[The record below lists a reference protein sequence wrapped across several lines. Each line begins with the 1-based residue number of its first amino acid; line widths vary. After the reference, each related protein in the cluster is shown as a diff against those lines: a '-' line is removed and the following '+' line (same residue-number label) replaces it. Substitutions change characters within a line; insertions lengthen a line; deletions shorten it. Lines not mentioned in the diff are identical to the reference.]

1 MKKLRLFIVAVLAV
15 LPMMA
20 FAGKAKVL
28 KIDFKNPIAERK
40 SGGSSMDLMSIVN
53 GTPGSVTLLSYISAI
68 DAAAQ
73 DKNIGMIYMTPENV
87 SCGTA
92 QLEELRAALERFRK
106 AGKPIVAYCENFSNG
121 SYYLASVADKV
132 ILDPASESMI
142 TGVGTQMIFLKDVLD
157 ALGVDVQLIR
167 HGKYKAAGEM
177 YTRSEASPENRLQ
190 NEVLVGSIWKTIS
203 TQIAASRGC
212 TPEQFNQW
220 VENLDMIHAADYKAK
235 GLVDET
241 WYKDEVDKYLCEQ
254 NGVSKISEVSFVKI
268 NKYASKLK
276 KGSRKNKIAV
286 VYADGEIV
294 NSGSDADIVG
304 SKMANT
310 LRKVREDKKVKAVV
324 FRVNSPGGS
333 AQAAEAIR
341 HELQL
346 LRAEKPVIV
355 SFGDYAASGG
365 YWISAESDYIFSDY
379 NTLTGSIGVFGLIP
393 SVGNAIQSLEQYL
406 QSEGYTFSLPT
417 DESSNAYYTMPTA
430 QPKLLQM
437 GCVAS
442 PRDAIAG
449 ASGTS
454 AKNSNFVH
462 FLFAMK
468 YLDKAP
474 FASAT
479 GYSFYAINNTS
490 TKTASICRN
499 NCRDKTSGDL
509 ADRSVIACMCQSSA
523 NLNKSTGCFYGAKM
537 YRNGRIEKF
546 TSGNS
551 RAQDCKG

>member
-1 MKKLRLFIVAVLAV
+1 MFGKKGFTLVEILFVLIIAAGILMYAV
-15 LPMMA
+15 PSYRRT
-20 FAGKAKVL
+20 K
-28 KIDFKNPIAERK
+28 ER
-40 SGGSSMDLMSIVN
+40 SQ
-53 GTPGSVTLLSYISAI
+53 YE
-68 DAAAQ
+68 AA
-73 DKNIGMIYMTPENV
+73 
-87 SCGTA
+87 
-92 QLEELRAALERFRK
+92 
-106 AGKPIVAYCENFSNG
+106 
-121 SYYLASVADKV
+121 
-132 ILDPASESMI
+132 
-142 TGVGTQMIFLKDVLD
+142 VGT
-157 ALGVDVQLIR
+157 
-167 HGKYKAAGEM
+167 
-177 YTRSEASPENRLQ
+177 
-190 NEVLVGSIWKTIS
+190 LV
-203 TQIAASRGC
+203 
-212 TPEQFNQW
+212 
-220 VENLDMIHAADYKAK
+220 
-235 GLVDET
+235 
-241 WYKDEVDKYLCEQ
+241 
-254 NGVSKISEVSFVKI
+254 
-268 NKYASKLK
+268 
-276 KGSRKNKIAV
+276 
-286 VYADGEIV
+286 
-294 NSGSDADIVG
+294 
-304 SKMANT
+304 
-310 LRKVREDKKVKAVV
+310 
-324 FRVNSPGGS
+324 
-333 AQAAEAIR
+333 
-341 HELQL
+341 
-346 LRAEKPVIV
+346 
-355 SFGDYAASGG
+355 
-365 YWISAESDYIFSDY
+365 
-379 NTLTGSIGVFGLIP
+379 

-479 GYSFYAINNTS
+479 GYSFYAIHNTS